1 MKKNCISLLL
11 LMGSLA
17 ASAAEE
23 MELSLYPYIR
33 DISDEQREKWSPQD
47 AIKALGNL
55 PGSPTQATLDLLAE
69 TWKQPEEERL
79 NHRHRQ
85 MEQLVKDG
93 RTTDMNTFMLILSN
107 RLWFEYLSYRDRDL
121 YVNHMLKPYET
132 EKPQEL
138 PHQQNWLGS
147 LCFVSDFYAEYMLG
161 ITDAQRGIP
170 ARITENRYTLYK
182 MRQQRAAEVNRLWSA
197 PEENAAL
204 LTACGSP
211 WARRMLRCLLHDSSV
226 LYDRVTRSGL
236 TCWHYTWG
244 KDLPLPL
251 ELGLRIM
258 QQRSRGTL
266 PTEAELQQIHGAA
279 GTLPPEMKAF
289 SVRNLLAAAPDSTP
303 WKKLNDPTATPE
315 EMPDCTAV
323 LLPQWSDEWLG
334 EPTTVAQDIAE
345 LGQRVQEE
353 ADADRLS
360 SLVLFT
366 LAEDARILPDY
377 AYTHDIPTQGHFR
390 SSSTFDVEV
399 SENGIDVLIDEQG
412 PRFARD
418 DEEMR
423 RRCRDLKVALHRC
436 ALQLALLEKKGK
448 TDDVRTHTAA
458 LADILNRHRLWPLL
472 ISQYCMRHL
481 GAETMV
487 ELMHHCGAD
496 SRVLNCLGRRFTN
509 SVSSAPHVWANPETK
524 RRDESGN
531 PDPEPELLAACLRDV
546 FINRDLMPHSPE
558 QLAEVQRRF
567 LQRVEQHPDSLTV
580 MELLRVGRMNDLL
593 YLPEMPAEQISGNKS
608 RYGYLLVRHALRKG
622 DLPTAENIL
631 ARMTA
636 DPKHYSY
643 VGTRLAAALVARSKG
658 DEATARE
665 QERLGI
671 TLAAM
676 NLNSRYVYYWE
687 DAHRLLLEHGFT
699 RESERLFLLLPNHEM
714 RFMRPELVRSL
725 AAQKR
730 FRSAAFWL
738 EFNLVDYLSTAT
750 PTNSMG
756 THADLVRWRLM
767 ADVYRALDLLQ
778 QHQTDAGMRLLLHAL
793 PMVEKMPE
801 LAEELAPAILQC
813 ADIPTADRE
822 EYRNRLLKLIP
833 ESRHAALSIADC
845 PTVNENITF
854 SAAEGVRTVRP
865 FESPLYTW
873 HLQKDTAE
881 DAAPEDERRATRSTV
896 QARIIRANYHRKD
909 LPLRVVLET
918 ESGRQLSVPLEELEP
933 DDLNNLI
940 DWKKR
945 NNIQTWKI
953 NEKKVNDRRP
963 LEARPDRYIQESTN
977 GSRLI
982 LDGVDVT
989 DGRVVEF
996 TTVNGEPK
1004 KIYANMLDEES
1015 RRRIEQEL
1023 PLEQRQAT
1031 LHTSLPAA
1039 EAEAYQ
1045 RKDAIMV
1052 FMLGKRGG
1060 PEEKEFL
1067 RTLNDAEGKSW
1078 AAAYVLLVCYKD
1090 EQGQWERTGQQI
1102 MRIIEREAAIAD
1114 PPGTP
1119 EHDRLLDAGFSI
1131 TLDHKPRI
1139 IAHRFRGNITP
1150 EYKALTAA
1158 INNNNAAEVTR
1169 LLEAHPELL
1178 HSRTVDYSG
1187 CCPLQIAIRSGR
1199 KEIAELLLQRGAS
1212 PETRNYS
1219 GMTLLHSAVQSRTP
1233 DMVRLL
1239 LQNGADPNRPSLE
1252 HHGAITYPLFIAQ
1265 RRPQMLNILLEHGAR
1280 VNQLDENGEHALF
1293 RLTAQAPD
1301 ADFRQ
1306 LEANARL
1313 LVPKGLPLNLRN
1325 KQGQSIL
1332 FSLALCSS
1340 IDKYGKNPQRL
1351 ANLLRAMK
1359 TLIELG
1365 ADVHDTADGSPSLL
1379 SRLESRKIHPEAAR
1393 LLREHGAG
1401 GDTPPPAAD
1410 NPPNTGGVE
1419 MKVEP
1424 GEEDIRRINR
1434 ATFTIEGPLNSSR
1447 TTPMTWD
1454 KLPKEIRDMGDR
1466 IPKGS
1471 RWIFRMPVTP
1481 PAPVI
1486 TITVWKQ

>member
-1 MKKNCISLLL
+1 MKRACVSLLL
-11 LMGSLA
+11 LMGGLVV
-17 ASAAEE
+17 SAAEE

-33 DISDEQREKWSPQD
+33 GISDEQREKWSPQE
-47 AIKALGNL
+47 AIKALGPL
-55 PGSPTQATLDLLAE
+55 PGAPTQATLDLLAE
-69 TWKQPEEERL
+69 SWKQPEEERL
-79 NHRHRQ
+79 SHRHRQ

-93 RTTDMNTFMLILSN
+93 RTTDMNTFLLILSN
-107 RLWFEYLSYRDRDL
+107 RLWFEYLSHRDRAL

-170 ARITENRYTLYK
+170 ARITEKRYNLYK

-204 LTACGSP
+204 LTSCGSP

-226 LYDRVTRSGL
+226 LYDKLTRSGL

-244 KDLPLPL
+244 KELPLPL

-258 QQRSRGTL
+258 QQRSRGIL
-266 PTEAELQQIHGAA
+266 PTEDELQQMRRAA
-279 GTLPPEMKAF
+279 NTLPPEMKAF
-289 SVRNLLAAAPDSTP
+289 SVRNLLAAAPGSSP

-334 EPTTVAQDIAE
+334 EPTTVAQDIAALE
-345 LGQRVQEE
+345 QQVQEE
-353 ADADRLS
+353 AATDRLS

-366 LAEDARILPDY
+366 LAEDARLLPDY

-423 RRCRDLKVALHRC
+423 RRCRNLKVALHRC

-448 TDDVRTHTAA
+448 TDEVRTHTAA
-458 LADILNRHRLWPLL
+458 LADLLNRHRLWPLL

-487 ELMHHCGAD
+487 QLMHHCGAD

-509 SVSSAPHVWANPETK
+509 SVSSAPHVWANQETK
-524 RRDESGN
+524 RRDESGK

-546 FINRDLMPHSPE
+546 LINRELMPHSPE
-558 QLAEVQRRF
+558 QLEAVQRRF
-567 LQRVEQHPDSLTV
+567 LRRVEQNPDNLTV

-593 YLPEMPAEQISGNKS
+593 YLPEMPAEQLSGNKS

-622 DLPTAENIL
+622 DLPTAETIL

-643 VGTRLAAALVARSKG
+643 VGTRLAAALVARAKD

-676 NLNSRYVYYWE
+676 HLNSRNVYYWE

-725 AAQKR
+725 AAQRR

-778 QHQTDAGMRLLLHAL
+778 QQQTDAGMRLLQQAL
-793 PMVEKMPE
+793 PMVEKMPD
-801 LAEELAPAILQC
+801 LAAELAPAILQC
-813 ADIPTADRE
+813 ADIPTAVRA
-822 EYRNRLLKLIP
+822 EYRQRLLKHLP
-833 ESRHAALSIADC
+833 ESQHAALSITDC
-845 PTVNENITF
+845 PTANENVSF
-854 SAAEGVRTVRP
+854 STAEGVRTARP

-873 HLQKDTAE
+873 HLKKDAAG
-881 DAAPEDERRATRSTV
+881 DDAPEDERRATRSTI
-896 QARIIRANYHRKD
+896 QARIIRANYHQKN

-918 ESGRQLSVPLEELEP
+918 ESKRQLSVPLDELEP

-940 DWKKR
+940 DWKER

-953 NEKKVNDRRP
+953 NEKKVYDRRP

-977 GSRLI
+977 GARFI

-996 TTVNGEPK
+996 TTSNGEPQ

-1067 RTLNDAEGKSW
+1067 RTLNDTEGKSW
-1078 AAAYVLLVCYKD
+1078 AAGYVLLVCYKD

-1102 MRIIEREAAIAD
+1102 MRIIEREAAIVD

-1119 EHDRLLDAGFSI
+1119 EYDRMLDRGFCI
-1131 TLDHKPRI
+1131 TLDHKPHL
-1139 IAHRFRGNITP
+1139 IAHRFRGALPP
-1150 EYKALTAA
+1150 EYETLTQAIKRGDAA
-1158 INNNNAAEVTR
+1158 AVTQ
-1169 LLEAHPELL
+1169 LLEAHPQLL
-1178 HSRTVDYSG
+1178 HTRTVDYSG
-1187 CCPLQIAIRSGR
+1187 CCPLQVAIRSG
-1199 KEIAELLLQRGAS
+1199 KADIAELLLQRGAS
-1212 PETRNYS
+1212 PDTRNYS
-1219 GMTLLHSAVQSRTP
+1219 GRTLLHSAIESRTP
-1233 DMVRLL
+1233 NMVRLL
-1239 LQNGADPNRPSLE
+1239 LRYGADPNRPSLE

-1265 RRPQMLNILLEHGAR
+1265 RRPQMLNILLEHGVQVDR
-1280 VNQLDENGEHALF
+1280 LDENGEHALF

-1313 LVPKGLPLNLRN
+1313 LIPKGLPLNHRN

-1332 FSLALCSS
+1332 FSLAICSS
-1340 IDKYGKNPQRL
+1340 LDKYGKNPQRR

-1365 ADVHDTADGSPSLL
+1365 ADVHETADGSPSLL
-1379 SRLESRKIHPEAAR
+1379 SRLADRKIHPEVEQ
-1393 LLREHGAG
+1393 LLRSHGAG
-1401 GDTPPPAAD
+1401 GDSPPPAEKQTQD
-1410 NPPNTGGVE
+1410 TGGID
-1419 MKVEP
+1419 MQVEP
-1424 GEEDIRRINR
+1424 GEDDIRRMTH
-1434 ATFTIEGPLNSSR
+1434 ATFTIAGPINSSR
-1447 TTPMTWD
+1447 TTPMSWD

-1471 RWIFRMPVTP
+1471 RWTFRMPATP

>member
-1 MKKNCISLLL
+1 MKKACLSLLL
-11 LMGSLA
+11 LMGSIVTP
-17 ASAAEE
+17 AAEE

-33 DISDEQREKWSPQD
+33 DISDEQREKWSPQE
-47 AIKALGNL
+47 AIKALGPM
-55 PGSPTQATLDLLAE
+55 PGAPAQATLDMLAE
-69 TWKQPEEERL
+69 TWKQPEDERL
-79 NHRHRQ
+79 KHRHRQ
-85 MEQLVKDG
+85 MEQLVNDG

-107 RLWFEYLSYRDRDL
+107 RLWFEYLSHRDRAL
-121 YVNHMLKPYET
+121 YVTHMLKPYET

-138 PHQQNWLGS
+138 PHRQNWLGS
-147 LCFVSDFYAEYMLG
+147 LCFVGDFHAEYMLG
-161 ITDAQRGIP
+161 ITDAQLGIP
-170 ARITENRYTLYK
+170 ARLTEKRYTLYK
-182 MRQQRAAEVNRLWSA
+182 MRQRRAAEVNRLWSA
-197 PEENAAL
+197 PQENAAL
-204 LTACGSP
+204 LTACGSS

-226 LYDRVTRSGL
+226 LYDKVTRSGL

-258 QQRSRGTL
+258 QRRSLGHL
-266 PTEAELQQIHGAA
+266 PTPEELQQMRSAA
-279 GTLPPEMKAF
+279 DGLPAEMKAF
-289 SVRNLLAAAPDSTP
+289 AVRNLLAAAPDSTP
-303 WKKLNDPTATPE
+303 WKKLDDPTAAPE

-334 EPTTVAQDIAE
+334 RPTTVAQDLAALE
-345 LGQRVQEE
+345 QRVQEE
-353 ADADRLS
+353 AAADRLS

-366 LAEDARILPDY
+366 LAQDARLLPDDVH
-377 AYTHDIPTQGHFR
+377 THDIPTQGHFR

-399 SENGIDVLIDEQG
+399 SENGIDVLIDERG

-423 RRCRDLKVALHRC
+423 RRCRDLTVALHRC

-448 TDDVRTHTAA
+448 TDDVRTHAAA
-458 LADILNRHRLWPLL
+458 LADILNLHRLWPLL
-472 ISQYCMRHL
+472 ISQYGMRHL

-487 ELMHHCGAD
+487 QLMHHCRAD
-496 SRVLNCLGRRFTN
+496 SRVLKCMGRRFTN
-509 SVSSAPHVWANPETK
+509 SVSSAPHVWANPETG
-524 RRDESGN
+524 RTDESGN
-531 PDPEPELLAACLRDV
+531 PDPEPELLAAGLRDV
-546 FINRDLMPHSPE
+546 LINRDLMSHSPE
-558 QLAEVQRRF
+558 QLQEVQRRF
-567 LQRVEQHPDSLTV
+567 LRRVAQHPDSLTV

-593 YLPEMPAEQISGNKS
+593 YLPESPAEQISGNKS

-636 DPKHYSY
+636 APKHYSY
-643 VGTRLAAALVARSKG
+643 VGTRLAAALVARAKG

-671 TLAAM
+671 TLAAIH
-676 NLNSRYVYYWE
+676 LNSRNVYYRE
-687 DAHRLLLEHGFT
+687 DAHRLLLEHGLVK
-699 RESERLFLLLPNHEM
+699 ESERLFLLLPNHEM
-714 RFMRPELVRSL
+714 RFMRPELVRCL

-750 PTNSMG
+750 PTYSMG
-756 THADLVRWRLM
+756 TQADLVRWRLM

-778 QHQTDAGMRLLLHAL
+778 QNQTAAGMSLLQHAL
-793 PMVEKMPE
+793 PMLEKMPE
-801 LAEELAPAILQC
+801 TAAELAPAILQC
-813 ADIPTADRE
+813 ADLPTADRE
-822 EYRNRLLKLIP
+822 KFRRQLMKILP
-833 ESRHAALSIADC
+833 ESQHGNLTIADC
-845 PTVNENITF
+845 PTADESTT
-854 SAAEGVRTVRP
+854 SADAEGVRKPRP

-873 HLQKDTAE
+873 HLKKEEAGE
-881 DAAPEDERRATRSTV
+881 AAPEDERRITRSTV
-896 QARIIRANYHRKD
+896 QARLIRANYHQKN

-918 ESGRQLSVPLEELEP
+918 ESRRQLSVPLEELEP
-933 DDLNNLI
+933 DDLQNLI
-940 DWKKR
+940 DWKER

-953 NEKKVNDRRP
+953 NEKKVYDRRP

-977 GSRLI
+977 GARFI

-996 TTVNGEPK
+996 TTSNGEPQ

-1023 PLEQRQAT
+1023 PLEPRQAT

-1078 AAAYVLLVCYKD
+1078 AAGYVLLVCYKD

-1102 MRIIEREAAIAD
+1102 MRIIEREAAVVD

-1119 EHDRLLDAGFSI
+1119 EHDRMLDSGFSI
-1131 TLDHKPRI
+1131 RLDQRPYL
-1139 IAHRFRGNITP
+1139 IAHRFRGALPP
-1150 EYKALTAA
+1150 EYKTLTQA
-1158 INNNNAAEVTR
+1158 INRGDAAEVTR
-1169 LLEAHPELL
+1169 LLDAHPQLL
-1178 HSRTVDYSG
+1178 HTRTVDYSG
-1187 CCPLQIAIRSGR
+1187 CCPLQIAIRSG
-1199 KEIAELLLQRGAS
+1199 KAGIAELLLKRGAS
-1212 PETRNYS
+1212 PDTRNYS
-1219 GMTLLHSAVQSRTP
+1219 GMTLLHSAIQSRTP
-1233 DMVRLL
+1233 EMVRLL
-1239 LQNGADPNRPSLE
+1239 LKHGADPNRPSLT
-1252 HHGAITYPLFIAQ
+1252 HDGRITYPLFAAQ
-1265 RRPQMLNILLEHGAR
+1265 RRPQMLNALLEHGVQVDR
-1280 VNQLDENGEHALF
+1280 LNEDGEHALF
-1293 RLTAQAPD
+1293 RLTAQEPD
-1301 ADFRQ
+1301 ADFLR

-1340 IDKYGKNPQRL
+1340 LDKYGKNPQRL

-1365 ADVHDTADGSPSLL
+1365 ADVQETAGGSPSLL
-1379 SRLESRKIHPEAAR
+1379 SRLADRKIHPEVGQ

-1401 GDTPPPAAD
+1401 GDTPPPAEKKAQT
-1410 NPPNTGGVE
+1410 PGGID
-1419 MKVEP
+1419 MQVEP
-1424 GEEDIRRINR
+1424 GDDDIRRMTH
-1434 ATFTIEGPLNSSR
+1434 ATFTIEGPVNSSR

-1454 KLPKEIRDMGDR
+1454 KLPKAIHDMGDR

-1471 RWIFRMPVTP
+1471 RWTFRLPSTP